1 MNYRERLIK
10 IINSEGPT
18 SLDGLRRLVSLED
31 FFTGNDDIAS
41 IGCNLPDHPSTRFF
55 FQKLLEI
62 RSKAGVDDVL
72 VGITET
78 SEDDPD
84 PTMWP
89 FSDRVYVVSKL
100 PIDQI
105 EPWFT
110 PLRPSSVI
118 VEVQH
123 RRNEM
128 TQAIEQQTAYCF
140 WWD

>member
-10 IINSEGPT
+10 IIKSEGPT

-41 IGCNLPDHPSTRFF
+41 IGCNLPDHPGTRFF

-100 PIDQI
+100 PIEQI